1 MDNKYLLDN
10 ERVILQSDDDIVSFT
25 NFRLRY
31 TASEFGKA
39 HIASILLEKISLVE
53 VHYRTKTI
61 YLILTLFAIVGV
73 LIAEIDNMSGGLSEA
88 GIVLGVLFIILYLTS
103 RKHVVTILSDGGGKI
118 NFHTK
123 GMKQEQVLDFVN
135 KLESAMKQR
144 REELK

>member
-31 TASEFGKA
+31 AASEFGKA

-53 VHYRTKTI
+53 VYYRSKTI
-61 YLILTLFAIVGV
+61 YLILALFAIVGV
-73 LIAEIDNMSGGLSEA
+73 LIAEINRASGEFSKA
-88 GIVLGVLFIILYLTS
+88 GVVIGVLFIILYLTS

-135 KLESAMKQR
+135 KLESSMKQR

>member
-1 MDNKYLLDN
+1 
-10 ERVILQSDDDIVSFT
+10 
-25 NFRLRY
+25 
-31 TASEFGKA
+31 
-39 HIASILLEKISLVE
+39 
-53 VHYRTKTI
+53 
-61 YLILTLFAIVGV
+61 LILTLFAIVGV